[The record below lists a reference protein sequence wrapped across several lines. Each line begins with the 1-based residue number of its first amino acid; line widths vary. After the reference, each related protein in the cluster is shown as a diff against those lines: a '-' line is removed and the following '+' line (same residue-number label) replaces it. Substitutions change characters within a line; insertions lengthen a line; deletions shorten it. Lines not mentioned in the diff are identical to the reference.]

1 MVSAA
6 ASRAF
11 NQALAQHRAAALCA
25 MRFRTSLGQRCT
37 GENKASMGS
46 RTLQC
51 LSAGSVQQHQLCSHP
66 SKHPGTATWVQRQL
80 AGWVIK

>member
-51 LSAGSVQQHQLCSHP
+51 LCWVSAAASAVLSSQQTPRDSNV
-66 SKHPGTATWVQRQL
+66 STETACWM
-80 AGWVIK
+80 GY